1 MRKLFISA
9 LAFLALPLF
18 AQKEASIRVYPQQ
31 GTQQISKHIYGQF
44 AEHLGTCIYGGL
56 WVGPDSDIPNTQGYR
71 NDVLNALKKLQIPN
85 LRWPGGCFA
94 RKRTVRKWS
103 TTTGAERSKIT
114 VSEPM
119 SSSTSASCWDA
130 NLTSVPML
138 EAVRW
143 KKWPNG
149 LNI

>member
-56 WVGPDSDIPNTQGYR
+56 WVGPDSDIPNI
-71 NDVLNALKKLQIPN
+71 VMM
-85 LRWPGGCFA
+85 C
-94 RKRTVRKWS
+94 S
-103 TTTGAERSKIT
+103 T
-114 VSEPM
+114 P
-119 SSSTSASCWDA
+119 
-130 NLTSVPML
+130 
-138 EAVRW
+138 
-143 KKWPNG
+143 
-149 LNI
+149 

>member
-94 RKRTVRKWS
+94 DEYHWMDGIRLSLVGSEMCIRDRPLRAAGMRTLYQCQCRKRYGGR
-103 TTTGAERSKIT
+103 
-114 VSEPM
+114 
-119 SSSTSASCWDA
+119 
-130 NLTSVPML
+130 
-138 EAVRW
+138 
-143 KKWPNG
+143 NG
-149 LNI
+149 QMD

>member
-94 RKRTVRKWS
+94 DEYHWMDGIGPKENRPKMVNNNW
-103 TTTGAERSKIT
+103 
-114 VSEPM
+114 